1 MTSTAAQKQAP
12 GNDRRSP
19 VHVLITG
26 ATSGLGRELARRYAA
41 PGCAL
46 SLCGR
51 DETRLVE
58 VAAVCR
64 NGGAEVHA
72 ARIDVTDAEAV
83 EQWVAERDDARPID
97 ILIANA
103 GIGGAAVVP
112 SSSGEDG
119 TLARQIMAVNTLG
132 VINTVTPALPRMSGR
147 KRGHIVMVGSISGS
161 IGLPQSPAYCASK
174 AAVQI
179 YAESLRRLLA
189 AQGVKVTL
197 VLPGFV
203 DTPMSRSL
211 NMPRPFCWSVE
222 RAAGRIV
229 SDVARGARQC
239 VFPWPLRLVIALQN
253 YVPVWLTD
261 AVLRQ
266 TLRHGWS
273 IADDTDRSGTA

>member
-1 MTSTAAQKQAP
+1 MNKLTGRNGASSDFSRA
-12 GNDRRSP
+12 SY
-19 VHVLITG
+19 HVLITG
-26 ATSGLGRELARRYAA
+26 ATSGLGRELAKRYAV
-41 PGCAL
+41 PGRTL
-46 SLCGR
+46 SLSGR
-51 DETRLVE
+51 DEARLSE
-58 VAAVCR
+58 VAAACR
-64 NGGAEVHA
+64 GSGADVHA
-72 ARIDVTDAEAV
+72 TQVDVTDAEAV
-83 EQWVAERDDARPID
+83 ERWVGERDTVLPID

-119 TLARQIMAVNTLG
+119 ALARRIVSVNTLG
-132 VINTVTPALPRMSGR
+132 VINTVTPALPRMTGR
-147 KRGHIVMVGSISGS
+147 QRGHIVMVGSISGS

-179 YAESLRRLLA
+179 YAEALRRLLA
-189 AQGVKVTL
+189 GQGVKVTL

-211 NMPRPFCWSVE
+211 DMPRPFCWPVE
-222 RAAGRIV
+222 RAAKRIV

-239 VFPWPLRLVIALQN
+239 VFPWPLRLVIASQN

-273 IADDTDRSGTA
+273 SADNSG